1 MMRHDKIRMEIHDK
15 YLSECDKIAQLMW
28 DAEYSEHEELWKVG
42 KEIRK
47 LYEELPVVAPWSSWQ
62 ELKFALAYGRK
73 VREKAEE
80 LYYEALSKVRQNNVA
95 L

>member
-1 MMRHDKIRMEIHDK
+1 MKKHDKVKMEIHEK

-28 DAEYSEHEELWKVG
+28 GAEYSEYEEMWKVG

-62 ELKFALAYGRK
+62 ELKFALAYGKK

-80 LYYEALSKVRQNNVA
+80 LYYGVLSKVKQSNLA